1 MISERS
7 KLSLCQFLNLQPI
20 TTLDVL
26 LRKHGINVPGYDLH
40 SLAAVVPLTSPDQL
54 NSLFSEVI
62 RTKGDLRNHVSPSYS
77 FDQRWGDLVLC
88 LFLDGYKVE
97 GDQLVTV
104 DPTIEDAGALSDDL
118 TQSIIESGLPEADEI
133 IRVLDNSTVAF
144 RAVPPDV
151 NACLTGAR
159 IALQTVATSVAGERQ
174 RSHPGNYDA
183 SKWGQVLGYLRKS
196 GLITTE
202 EEKGLAG
209 VFGFVSPGAHEPFGP
224 DDMEMARLGRSLA
237 IGMTY
242 FLIKRFADSDH

>member
-1 MISERS
+1 MNGE
-7 KLSLCQFLNLQPI
+7 
-20 TTLDVL
+20 V
-26 LRKHGINVPGYDLH
+26 YDLDG
-40 SLAAVVPLTSPDQL
+40 LAAIIQVTPPDQL
-54 NSLFSEVI
+54 SSLLSEVI
-62 RTKGDLRNHVSPSYS
+62 RTKGDLRNQVTPRYRY
-77 FDQRWGDLVLC
+77 DERWDDLVLC
-88 LFLDGYKVE
+88 LLLDGYKVE

-118 TQSIIESGLPEADEI
+118 TQSIIECGLPEADEI

-174 RSHPGNYDA
+174 RFHPGNYDA

-196 GLITTE
+196 ELITTQ

-237 IGMTY
+237 IGMTC